1 MITSQEKLEEIWN
14 EAYSNYMKK
23 PAVPVLNFENK
34 MVLLTTMGEQNNG
47 GFSIKVAS
55 ITEHENNIMIIVE
68 ENIPD
73 NNCMTTSVITYPY
86 EIIEMPTTIKK
97 VVFKNVEKIYS
108 CEE

>member
-1 MITSQEKLEEIWN
+1 
-14 EAYSNYMKK
+14 MKIFIPISILVIFASCK
-23 PAVPVLNFENK
+23 STKETATEVTN
-34 MVLLTTMGEQNNG
+34 TTKTTENNG
-47 GFSIKVAS
+47 GFSIKIAS
-55 ITEHENNIMIIVE
+55 ITEHENNVMVIVE

-73 NNCMTTSVITYPY
+73 NNCITTSVITYPY